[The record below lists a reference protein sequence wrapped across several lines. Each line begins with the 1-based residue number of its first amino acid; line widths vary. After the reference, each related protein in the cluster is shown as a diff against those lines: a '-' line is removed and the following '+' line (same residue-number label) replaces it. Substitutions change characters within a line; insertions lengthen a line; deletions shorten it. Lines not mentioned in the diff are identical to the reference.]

1 MGPNRLNEKKFRVHV
16 VVLAAV
22 FGLCVGIVSTV
33 AVMQW
38 TRRIPNSA
46 TLKLV
51 GVGVY
56 KDVNFTIPVTS
67 IDWGL
72 VEPGEQKNYTA
83 YIKNESNIPITL
95 TMWTEDWDPANA
107 SSFITLT
114 WSYDGSEIVVD
125 DSIVVT
131 FFLDVNATISGID
144 AFAFTF
150 VIVGSG

>member
-1 MGPNRLNEKKFRVHV
+1 MGCLKEKKFRVHV

-22 FGLCVGIVSTV
+22 FGLCLGIVSTV

-38 TRRIPNSA
+38 THRIPSSA

-56 KDVNFTIPVTS
+56 KDIDLTIPVTS
-67 IDWGL
+67 INWGI
-72 VEPGEQKNYTA
+72 VELGEQKNFSA
-83 YIKNESNIPITL
+83 HIKNESNVPLTL
-95 TMWTEDWDPANA
+95 GLFTEDWMPANA

-114 WSYDGSEIVVD
+114 WNYDGSEIPVD
-125 DSIVVT
+125 SSIPIT
-131 FFLDVNATISGID
+131 FVLDVSATISGID
-144 AFAFTF
+144 AFAFTI